1 MSVDNNRKNNGSDDL
16 FKILARELS
25 KLKPEERDKI
35 IKKLSDI
42 KDNISK
48 KPDGKN

>member
-1 MSVDNNRKNNGSDDL
+1 MSGGNKYKNNNSDDI
-16 FKILARELS
+16 FKALARELS

-42 KDNISK
+42 KDDLNK

>member
-1 MSVDNNRKNNGSDDL
+1 MGVDNNKKSNGSDDL

-42 KDNISK
+42 KDSINK
-48 KPDGKN
+48 KPF

>member
-1 MSVDNNRKNNGSDDL
+1 MSGDNNRKNNSSDDL
-16 FKILARELS
+16 FNILARELA

-42 KDNISK
+42 KDNINK
-48 KPDGKN
+48 KPI